1 MRANGLLAVMFPPI
15 VIQAPSAVL
24 LKSLSSSGFQGGRR
38 IMATHCT
45 RITLLLA
52 VGWLLLNAPTAS
64 AAPPEPCQILPAE
77 TWGSIMGYSATATP
91 GDMNCT
97 YESKTGGGQFRIIA
111 VVGSSAEAEAS
122 VKRMR
127 DHQPRGSHD
136 PRLGVVDS
144 QGTVVF
150 SIALFQHAATDSTAS
165 QLQKLVAA
173 AKQHLSK

>member
-1 MRANGLLAVMFPPI
+1 MNTR
-15 VIQAPSAVL
+15 
-24 LKSLSSSGFQGGRR
+24 
-38 IMATHCT
+38 CT

-52 VGWLLLNAPTAS
+52 FGWVLLGTSMAF
-64 AAPPEPCQILPAE
+64 AAPPAPCQVLSAE
-77 TWGSIMGYSATATP
+77 TWSSVMGYAATATP

-97 YESKTGGGQFRIIA
+97 YEGPGKAGGGQFRIIA

-122 VKRMR
+122 AKRMR
-127 DHQPRGSHD
+127 DHPQRGSHD

-150 SIALFQHAATDSTAS
+150 SISLFQHAATDSTAA

-173 AKQHLSK
+173 AKKSLSR